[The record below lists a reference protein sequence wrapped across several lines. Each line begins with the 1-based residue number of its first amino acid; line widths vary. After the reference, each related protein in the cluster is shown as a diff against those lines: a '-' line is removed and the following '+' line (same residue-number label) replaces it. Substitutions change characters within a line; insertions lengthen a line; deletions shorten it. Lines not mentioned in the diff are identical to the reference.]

1 MSAGSCRGVV
11 ASIVLFLLA
20 FAGGCGG
27 GGGVAGDAALLTLV
41 PSVGTLSPEF
51 DPEVT
56 GYDLGMVVAPT
67 LQWTPTARAI
77 GSTITVQGVDVISGA
92 LSQAIALPIGRSSI
106 TVVVT
111 ASDGVTRRTYT
122 VSVDRTSAALTGLS
136 TDAGPLSPVFEA
148 EARDYVVGPLLAT
161 ETATFT
167 ATVLD
172 PRATIAVNGVATL
185 SGQPSGALP
194 LAMGDTVVSV
204 LVTAA
209 DGVTLALYT
218 VVLVRTS
225 AALSELTISE
235 GTLAPAFDPGVT
247 AYGMGPSLLGPT
259 VMVTPTAEA
268 PNATITVNGVVV
280 ASGTASA
287 PLPLPMGTSEVTV
300 VVTAAGDVATRTYQ
314 VVFDRTSAALTGL
327 IASTGDLAPAF
338 SDATYAYV
346 VEAGLLPESTTVT
359 PTAADPGAGLTID
372 GVAHASGAESDAI
385 SLAPGVN
392 PLTVTVTARDGT
404 QASYTV
410 VVRRALAG
418 QQAFLSDTADA
429 GHISPVGLRVAIDG
443 DTLAVSDLSG
453 GGSSTHPGWV
463 YVYVRVGTSWIQQAK
478 LTASNP
484 GAGDWFGKSVSL
496 SGDTLV
502 VGASQ
507 EDSQATGVGG
517 DESSE
522 GAKDSGAA
530 YVFVRSGTTW
540 TQQAYLKA
548 SNTGAGDWFG
558 HAVAVSGDT
567 VVVGAPWE
575 DSAAT
580 GVGGT
585 QSDDSSGNAGAA
597 YVFVRSGTTW
607 TQQAYLKASNTGV
620 SDWFGIALAI
630 SGDTLVVGATGEDSD
645 ARGVNGDQGNDNG
658 GGTGAAYVFVRSGTT
673 WSQQAYL
680 KASNTRQGDPF
691 GGSLAISDDTLVVGA
706 PEEDSDGTGVD
717 GTRDNASRPDSGAV
731 YVFVRSGTTWSQ
743 QASFKAS
750 NAGSGDRFG
759 ISVGVSGNVIV
770 VGAFGENSGATGLD
784 GDASDDSVND
794 AGAAYVFVRSGG
806 TWTQETYL
814 KAPGNGTRWEFGVAV
829 AVSGDTVV
837 ALSTVASSGLAIF
850 R

>member
-136 TDAGPLSPVFEA
+136 TDAGPLSPRLEA

-167 ATVLD
+167 ARAR

-327 IASTGDLAPAF
+327 IASTGPPRRLGCDVRLRR
-338 SDATYAYV
+338 
-346 VEAGLLPESTTVT
+346 EARLLPE
-359 PTAADPGAGLTID
+359 
-372 GVAHASGAESDAI
+372 
-385 SLAPGVN
+385 
-392 PLTVTVTARDGT
+392 
-404 QASYTV
+404 
-410 VVRRALAG
+410 
-418 QQAFLSDTADA
+418 
-429 GHISPVGLRVAIDG
+429 
-443 DTLAVSDLSG
+443 
-453 GGSSTHPGWV
+453 
-463 YVYVRVGTSWIQQAK
+463 
-478 LTASNP
+478 
-484 GAGDWFGKSVSL
+484 
-496 SGDTLV
+496 
-502 VGASQ
+502 
-507 EDSQATGVGG
+507 
-517 DESSE
+517 
-522 GAKDSGAA
+522 
-530 YVFVRSGTTW
+530 
-540 TQQAYLKA
+540 
-548 SNTGAGDWFG
+548 
-558 HAVAVSGDT
+558 
-567 VVVGAPWE
+567 
-575 DSAAT
+575 
-580 GVGGT
+580 
-585 QSDDSSGNAGAA
+585 
-597 YVFVRSGTTW
+597 
-607 TQQAYLKASNTGV
+607 
-620 SDWFGIALAI
+620 
-630 SGDTLVVGATGEDSD
+630 
-645 ARGVNGDQGNDNG
+645 
-658 GGTGAAYVFVRSGTT
+658 
-673 WSQQAYL
+673 
-680 KASNTRQGDPF
+680 TR
-691 GGSLAISDDTLVVGA
+691 
-706 PEEDSDGTGVD
+706 
-717 GTRDNASRPDSGAV
+717 
-731 YVFVRSGTTWSQ
+731 
-743 QASFKAS
+743 
-750 NAGSGDRFG
+750 
-759 ISVGVSGNVIV
+759 
-770 VGAFGENSGATGLD
+770 
-784 GDASDDSVND
+784 
-794 AGAAYVFVRSGG
+794 
-806 TWTQETYL
+806 
-814 KAPGNGTRWEFGVAV
+814 
-829 AVSGDTVV
+829 
-837 ALSTVASSGLAIF
+837 
-850 R
+850 